1 MPTMALKQNKAIKL
15 YSTKKERPLLKKNE
29 GTMMIQ
35 TIVHCST
42 HVVTLKLNSS
52 LGGRVLKAMIACM
65 MLGSMAPAPH
75 FWTFDMLIQTNKSP
89 LDDKPPEPTP
99 LKFNLQGRCKDY
111 ELRAFDLDLILFS
124 STNKIITIYKCHIN
138 IQFWV
143 HWFGYPPLIHY
154 RKKSMRHHP
163 NTSHSPTKCMSGG
176 NHYMATLSKLRP
188 SKNPIS
194 PLQQNI

>member
-1 MPTMALKQNKAIKL
+1 
-15 YSTKKERPLLKKNE
+15 
-29 GTMMIQ
+29 MIQ

-124 STNKIITIYKCHIN
+124 STNKIITIYKLALALASLYEICVRFEKLFLNYWGTETAISKYIGILKKLFLN
-138 IQFWV
+138 ILGFW
-143 HWFGYPPLIHY
+143 
-154 RKKSMRHHP
+154 KS
-163 NTSHSPTKCMSGG
+163 
-176 NHYMATLSKLRP
+176 YF
-188 SKNPIS
+188 
-194 PLQQNI
+194 